1 LTRLRRGD
9 TPVVDRDLYVLLW
22 TEDGVPQC
30 ALYEDPE
37 QAAQDAEIVGGRV
50 EVRAVHRSE
59 ALRTGRFIRG
69 EG

>member
-1 LTRLRRGD
+1 M
-9 TPVVDRDLYVLLW
+9 DRDLFVLLW
-22 TEDGVPQC
+22 TDDGEPQC
-30 ALYEDPE
+30 ALYEDRE
-37 QAAQDAEIVGGRV
+37 QAERDAEIVGGRI

>member
-1 LTRLRRGD
+1 MG
-9 TPVVDRDLYVLLW
+9 RDLYVLLW
-22 TEDGVPQC
+22 TDDGVPQC
-30 ALYEDPE
+30 ALYESL
-37 QAAQDAEIVGGRV
+37 QDAERDAELVGGRI